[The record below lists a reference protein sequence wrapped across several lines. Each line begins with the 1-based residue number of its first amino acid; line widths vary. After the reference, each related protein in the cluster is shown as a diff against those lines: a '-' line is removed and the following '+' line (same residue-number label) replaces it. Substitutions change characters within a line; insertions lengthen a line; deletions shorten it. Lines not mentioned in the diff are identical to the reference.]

1 MPIIY
6 INTGSSANAGDGDSI
21 RTAFNKVNA
30 NFSFLNNISVTSSSQ
45 FYDILPAAENVYNL
59 GNTATS
65 WSRLY
70 LDNGLVLKDNVISL
84 NTVTKNITING
95 VVVANT
101 VVSSSAPSVFSTGT
115 TWYDTN
121 SGALYIYYDDFWVQ
135 ILGGAGSGG
144 STNLLS
150 VETSILPRLTST
162 VDIGSNLKL
171 WNNVYA
177 NNVYLGTSTLSV
189 NAFNTLTFNGAPI
202 YGPVGPQGPQ
212 GPGANQS
219 LNTTSTVT
227 FATLTVTNGAVIQ
240 GNVSFTDNLVDL
252 HAPTTGSNWTF
263 NDGYDI
269 GLRFRYYT
277 STDTSAGLIFDNLSN
292 NLQYFSNNFSN
303 VTTGTYTGTFGG
315 IEASNY
321 YVKGTGI
328 TFPNNSLQTFA
339 FTGTATFADTSALAT
354 TATNVN
360 GGTVR
365 GSPVNGTTSTTQ
377 VGYMVVPQIRIDST
391 SSYTLTLNDQ
401 GKHIYCVT
409 ATSQTI
415 VIPSYS
421 SVNFPIGT
429 AVTVI
434 QKGAGTV
441 NITTGSGVTLI
452 LAGADETGNRQLL
465 SSGMIT
471 IINVENNIWFISG
484 TGIV

>member
-1 MPIIY
+1 MPITY

-30 NFSFLNNISVTSSSQ
+30 NFAFLNNISVTSSSQ

-70 LDNGLVLKDNVISL
+70 LDNGLVLKDNIISL
-84 NTVTKNITING
+84 NTVTKSLTING

-101 VVSSSAPSVFSTGT
+101 VVSADPPSFFNTGT
-115 TWYDTN
+115 TWFDTD
-121 SGALYIYYDDFWVQ
+121 SGALYVYYDGGWVQ
-135 ILGGAGSGG
+135 VVGSGG
-144 STNLLS
+144 SGGGTNLLA
-150 VETSILPRLTST
+150 VDTSILPRLSST

-177 NNVYLGTSTLSV
+177 NTVYLGTSTLSV
-189 NAFNTLTFNGAPI
+189 NAFNTLTFNGAAI

-212 GPGANQS
+212 GPGANQA

-227 FATLTVTNGAVIQ
+227 FATLTVTNGAFLQ
-240 GNVSFTDNLVDL
+240 GNVSFTDNLIDL
-252 HAPTTGSNWTF
+252 HAPTTGSTWTF
-263 NDGYDI
+263 SDGYDI
-269 GLRFRYYT
+269 GLRFRYYNGA
-277 STDTSAGLIFDNLSN
+277 DTSAGLISDSQTNR
-292 NLQYFSNNFSN
+292 LQYFSTAFNN

-315 IEASNY
+315 IEAGDY

-328 TFPNNSLQTFA
+328 VFPDSSLQTFA
-339 FTGTATFADTSALAT
+339 FTGTATFAATSALAT

-365 GSPVNGTTSTTQ
+365 GSAVNGTTSTTQ
-377 VGYMVVPQIRIDST
+377 VGYLVIPQIRIDNT
-391 SSYTLTLNDQ
+391 ASYTLTLNDQ

-415 VIPSYS
+415 VIPSYA

-471 IINVENNIWFISG
+471 ILNVENNIWFISG